1 MGILSSLVKCGEA
14 LTSSGGPRLDQG
26 VHGYGELE
34 LMEGERVDRTI
45 STASREGNSSRGREE
60 SLLLT
65 NSRIIYKSGAGD
77 GTEVLM
83 AAVDD
88 IDLVEFV
95 VIKEGYG
102 AFVWAGLSVI
112 LSVALFGILENE
124 IARAIVP
131 VMVLG
136 MGIYLIVNRL
146 FFSGGTA
153 AVFHAGAS
161 VITWAFQSDDESQ
174 EVRDFIEG
182 LYRMKAARRPVT
194 GWPFAPR

>member
-1 MGILSSLVKCGEA
+1 MNGTGLSMLSSLITCEGA

-26 VHGYGELE
+26 GHGYGGLE

-45 STASREGNSSRGREE
+45 STASRDGNSSRGREE

-65 NSRIIYKSGAGD
+65 NSRIIYTSGAGD

-83 AAVDD
+83 ASVDD
-88 IDLVEFV
+88 VDLVEFI
-95 VIKEGYG
+95 VINEGYG

-124 IARAIVP
+124 IARVIVP
-131 VMVLG
+131 LMVLG

-146 FFSGGTA
+146 FLSGGTA
-153 AVFHAGAS
+153 AVFHTGAS
-161 VITWAFQSDDESQ
+161 AITWAFQSDDESQ
-174 EVRDFIEG
+174 EVRDFIKGCTE
-182 LYRMKAARRPVT
+182 
-194 GWPFAPR
+194 